1 MTVKDCGAESG
12 VAIGGVELPILV
24 LSLVFFVFIVFD
36 VLIANIGFS
45 RSIGRFTLFSSAPGV
60 STLSPHLSTSF
71 STGTGERVFPFLA
84 SVDSKLFLEMRESWR
99 FSSACKELLCL
110 LSRSDIVLTLFV
122 GDNASRAS
130 VGSAFRPSFGG
141 EKRRHQSKNSQYD
154 RSNGVNT

>member
-60 STLSPHLSTSF
+60 STLLPHLSTSF
-71 STGTGERVFPFLA
+71 STGTGERVFPILA

-99 FSSACKELLCL
+99 LSSACKELLGL
-110 LSRSDIVLTLFV
+110 LPKSDIVTILFV
-122 GDNASRAS
+122 GGDASRAS
-130 VGSAFRPSFGG
+130 VGNSCWPSPGE
-141 EKRRHQSKNSQYD
+141 EKRRQQGKN
-154 RSNGVNT
+154 N